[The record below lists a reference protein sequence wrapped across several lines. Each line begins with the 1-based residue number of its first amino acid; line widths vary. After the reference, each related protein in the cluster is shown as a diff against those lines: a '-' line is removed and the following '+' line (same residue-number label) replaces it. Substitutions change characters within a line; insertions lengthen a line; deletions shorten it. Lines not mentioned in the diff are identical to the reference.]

1 MNILGINF
9 GHPDAAAI
17 LLKEGEWLVGSEEE
31 RFKRVKHWAGFPLE
45 SVLFCLNSTNISFDQ
60 LDFIAVAGDVRS
72 NFLRQV
78 KNLFSSPL
86 LKPAS
91 SMSVSTKV

>member
-31 RFKRVKHWAGFPLE
+31 RFKRVKHWEGFPSE
-45 SVLFCLNSTNISFDQ
+45 SVLFCLNSTNMATS
-60 LDFIAVAGDVRS
+60 
-72 NFLRQV
+72 
-78 KNLFSSPL
+78 KSP
-86 LKPAS
+86 
-91 SMSVSTKV
+91 